1 MCYFLVSSPW
11 KQSTIHFL
19 LDGKKLKT
27 WVNDGIF
34 NFAWTNGLMISCI
47 ILWTVGWNLWID
59 TAMLTHI
66 HTETSVFIWLACGWW
81 HSGWFSHFIG
91 HRGRT
96 GLCLFRA
103 SQRDTVSL
111 STQLPHWSHYQCQTH
126 RERERLTLDKMVI
139 WLLFTEVIA
148 DEIIGWIFQ
157 KKKKKKKKVNL
168 ILVHRHWD
176 M

>member
-1 MCYFLVSSPW
+1 MEKGLSSS
-11 KQSTIHFL
+11 KYIMNIFNYYIQSL
-19 LDGKKLKT
+19 LKSCVALLFPCPENNPPFIFYCMEKASWMKRRKT

-34 NFAWTNGLMISCI
+34 IFAWTLPLMISCI

-66 HTETSVFIWLACGWW
+66 HTETSVFILLACGWW

-111 STQLPHWSHYQCQTH
+111 STQLPHWSLYQCQTH
-126 RERERLTLDKMVI
+126 TERERENV
-139 WLLFTEVIA
+139 
-148 DEIIGWIFQ
+148 
-157 KKKKKKKKVNL
+157 
-168 ILVHRHWD
+168 
-176 M
+176 